1 MTNVNQ
7 KNSKSKKVSQS
18 FAAGAIIMAV
28 GMLLVRVAGAAFKI
42 PLAYILEGIGSGY
55 FSSAYSIYNPIYA
68 LATAGLPI
76 AISRMVSGDMT
87 LGRYKDVKMIHK
99 VSIPMFVFTGLS
111 GFILMILGS
120 FAYVKFTNTPDSIY
134 SIFMLAPTV
143 VFACLISTYKGYY
156 EGLRNMIP
164 TAVSEIVEAVG
175 KVVFGP
181 TLAYAAVKCGMDE
194 YKKYGTVFGKVCEN
208 ETAAHNATLPWA
220 SAGAVLGITLGAVC
234 GFIYIFI
241 KYKISGD
248 GITEDELKNS
258 EDARPKKTLIK
269 MLLNISVPI
278 ALGAIV
284 MNLAGTIDT
293 MLVQRRLYDLMT
305 TVPDVLLDMYSGF
318 IPSQAVENG
327 TTHVFLN
334 GCFVY
339 MNNITMLLPTITQ
352 GLAISA
358 LPNVTASW
366 VNGVKDKI
374 EKNIETI
381 LKMTSVI
388 SFPIG
393 LGMSV
398 MAYPIMDLIYNT
410 FGKSGQVGEICIAS
424 RIMSVYAIGII
435 FMSISTPLC
444 SMLQAVGRADLP
456 LKVLTAGMIIK
467 IGLNYV
473 LVGIPEINVQGA
485 GIGTL
490 VCYLFVCMSS
500 IILLCKETKIKF
512 NWISVVL
519 KPALCGLMCAAAA
532 YSSHG
537 FLARVINFKLATIL
551 SIAIAGMVYILALLL
566 SRCLSYSDLSTV
578 PGCKKIV
585 KVLEKYRLL
594 G

>member
-1 MTNVNQ
+1 MTNINQ
-7 KNSKSKKVSQS
+7 KNQKSKKVSQS
-18 FAAGAIIMAV
+18 FAAGAMIMAV
-28 GMLLVRVAGAAFKI
+28 GMLLVKVAGAAFKI

-76 AISRMVSGDMT
+76 AISRMVSGDMA

-99 VSIPMFVFTGLS
+99 ISVPMFVFTGFT
-111 GFILMILGS
+111 GCILMILGS
-120 FAYVKFTNTPDSIY
+120 FAYVKFTNAPDSLY
-134 SIFMLAPTV
+134 SMFMLAPTV
-143 VFACLISTYKGYY
+143 FFACLISIYKGYY

-181 TLAYAAVKCGMDE
+181 TLAYAAVKYGMDE
-194 YKKYGTVFGKVCEN
+194 YRKHGTVFGRICED
-208 ETAAHNATLPWA
+208 EVAAHNATLPWA

-234 GFIYIFI
+234 GFLYIFI

-248 GITEDELKNS
+248 GITESELKNS
-258 EDARPKKTLIK
+258 EEARPKKTLIK
-269 MLLNISVPI
+269 MLLNISIPI

-284 MNLAGTIDT
+284 MNLAGAIDT

-305 TVPDVLLDMYSGF
+305 EVPHIILSMYDGF
-318 IPSQAVENG
+318 IPHETVENG

-339 MNNITMLLPTITQ
+339 MNNIIMLLPTITQ

-358 LPNVTASW
+358 LPNVTAAW
-366 VNGVKDKI
+366 VSGTKEKI
-374 EKNIETI
+374 RKNIETI
-381 LKMTSVI
+381 LKMTTVV
-388 SFPIG
+388 SFPAG

-398 MAYPIMDLIYNT
+398 MSYPIMDLIYNT
-410 FGKSGQVGEICIAS
+410 FGKSRQIGEICIS
-424 RIMSVYAIGII
+424 SQIMSVYAIAVI
-435 FMSISTPLC
+435 FVSISTPLC
-444 SMLQAVGRADLP
+444 SMLQAIGRADLP
-456 LKVLTAGMIIK
+456 LKILTVGMIIK

-490 VCYLFVCMSS
+490 VCYVFVCVTS
-500 IILLCKETKIKF
+500 IILLCKKTGITI
-512 NWISVVL
+512 NWMSVVL
-519 KPALCGLMCAAAA
+519 KPLMCGLMCAAAA

-537 FLARVINFKLATIL
+537 FLKNVVNYKVATIL
-551 SIAIAGMVYILALLL
+551 SIGIAGIIYVLGLLL
-566 SRCLSYSDLSTV
+566 SRCLSSSDLSTV

-585 KVLEKYRLL
+585 KTLEKYRLL
-594 G
+594 N

>member
-7 KNSKSKKVSQS
+7 KTSKQKKVSQS

-28 GMLLVRVAGAAFKI
+28 GMLLVKIAGAAFKI
-42 PLAYILEGIGSGY
+42 PLAYILEGVGSGY

-76 AISRMVSGDMT
+76 AISRMVSGNMA
-87 LGRYKDVKMIHK
+87 LKRYKDVKMIHK
-99 VSIPMFVFTGLS
+99 ISIPMFVFTGLS

-120 FAYVKFTNTPDSIY
+120 FAYVKFTNAPDSIY
-134 SIFMLAPTV
+134 SMFMLAPTV
-143 VFACLISTYKGYY
+143 FFACLISIYKGYY

-164 TAVSEIVEAVG
+164 TAVSEIVEALG

-181 TLAYAAVKCGMDE
+181 TLAYAAVKYGMDE
-194 YKKYGTVFGKVCEN
+194 YRKHGTVFGIAYEN
-208 ETAAHNATLPWA
+208 EVAAHNATLPWA

-234 GFIYIFI
+234 GFLYIFI

-248 GITEDELKNS
+248 GITEEELENS
-258 EDARPKKTLIK
+258 EEARPKKTLIK
-269 MLLNISVPI
+269 TLLNISVPI

-284 MNLAGTIDT
+284 MNLAGAIDA
-293 MLVQRRLYDLMT
+293 MLVQRRLYDLMS
-305 TVPDVLLDMYSGF
+305 TVPHVLLNMYSGL
-318 IPSQAVENG
+318 IPNQSIESD

-358 LPNVTASW
+358 LPNVTAAW
-366 VNGVKDKI
+366 INGISDKI
-374 EKNIETI
+374 KKNIETI
-381 LKMTSVI
+381 LKMTTII
-388 SFPIG
+388 SFPVG

-398 MAYPIMDLIYNT
+398 MSYPIMDLIYNT
-410 FGKSGQVGEICIAS
+410 FGKSSQLGEICIAS
-424 RIMSVYAIGII
+424 QIMSIYAIAII
-435 FMSISTPLC
+435 FVSISTPLC

-456 LKVLTAGMIIK
+456 LKILTIGMLIK
-467 IGLNYV
+467 IGLNYI
-473 LVGIPEINVQGA
+473 LVGIPQINVQGA

-490 VCYLFVCMSS
+490 ICYLFICISS
-500 IILLCKETKIKF
+500 IILLCRETKMSLNWMSIFIKPF
-512 NWISVVL
+512 I
-519 KPALCGLMCAAAA
+519 CGIMCIAAA

-537 FLARVINFKLATIL
+537 FFQKIIDYKISTIL
-551 SIAIAGMVYILALLL
+551 SIVIAGFVYVTAVLL
-566 SRCLSYSDLSTV
+566 SRCLTYSDLSTV